1 MNDKNNTL
9 DWTEWL
15 MTNRRMVAASCIAL
29 LIVIIGGVWMLQ
41 SRSGRQFKDFETA
54 DILAEDLQK
63 SNQPLEG
70 GDASQSQQQMLTQL
84 KELTDSYSLL
94 QPRFDSLIAQEML
107 LQGNTKEL
115 DPYAKRSVERLKALG
130 LTDFAA
136 FSEVSRLTGLENY
149 KEALKK
155 ALELKESLA
164 AKKQDANAK
173 PQYVLEGFLLLHI
186 ASLNQKL
193 EQQEAML
200 QSVIE
205 LKEHLGL
212 IKRQKP
218 LTRQERELA
227 SDMLAFLQDREE
239 SLLEYMQEVPTSTDA

>member
-1 MNDKNNTL
+1 MNDKQNTR

-15 MTNRRMVAASCIAL
+15 TTNSRMVTVSCVAL
-29 LIVIIGGVWMLQ
+29 LIVIIGGIWMMQ

-63 SNQPLEG
+63 TNRPFDG
-70 GDASQSQQQMLTQL
+70 GDSTNTDQALAQL
-84 KELTDSYSLL
+84 KDLTDSYALL
-94 QPRFDSLIAQEML
+94 QPRFDSLIAQEMM

-136 FSEVSRLTGLENY
+136 FSEVSRLTGLQDY

-155 ALELKESLA
+155 AEELKATLT
-164 AKKQDANAK
+164 AKKQEANAK
-173 PQYVLEGFLLLHI
+173 SQYLLEAFLLLHI
-186 ASLNQKL
+186 ATLNQKL

-205 LKEHLGL
+205 LKEYLGL
-212 IKRQKP
+212 MKRQKP
-218 LTRQERELA
+218 LTRQERALA
-227 SDMLAFLQDREE
+227 SDMLAFLQDREH
-239 SLLEYMQEVPTSTDA
+239 SLLEYIQEVPKS